1 MILYRRV
8 RGLRSVESL
17 KAIFNLFVSH
27 QCGARTDDVRIV
39 NTREENN
46 GYDANNKDH
55 RTSTG
60 RYFDKSRF
68 LSIFT
73 WNSEL

>member
-1 MILYRRV
+1 MLYRRV
-8 RGLRSVESL
+8 RGLRSVEPL

-27 QCGARTDDVRIV
+27 QYGARTDDVRIV
-39 NTREENN
+39 TTREESNV
-46 GYDANNKDH
+46 YDANNKGH

-68 LSIFT
+68 
-73 WNSEL
+73 